1 MTGCSSGGCRRG
13 RQRGIAVTDVVVTLM
28 LVVMAAVAVYAL
40 FGDVV
45 S

>member
-1 MTGCSSGGCRRG
+1 MTGCSSDSRHQ
-13 RQRGIAVTDVVVTLM
+13 RQRGIAVTDVVVTLV

-45 S
+45 R